1 MEFVIDRF
9 EGEFAVLENE
19 DGGFQNIKKSLLP
32 QNAKESDCVIFKDG
46 KYTISKEKTESL
58 KQEIDDLME
67 DLFV

>member
-9 EGEFAVLENE
+9 EGEFAVLEDEN
-19 DGGFQNIKKSLLP
+19 GSFQNIKKSLLS

-58 KQEIDDLME
+58 KQEIDELME

>member
-32 QNAKESDCVIFKDG
+32 QITKESDCVIFKDG

-58 KQEIDDLME
+58 KQEIDELME

>member
-9 EGEFAVLENE
+9 EGEFAVLEDEN
-19 DGGFQNIKKSLLP
+19 GSFQNIKKSLLP

>member
-9 EGEFAVLENE
+9 EGEFAVLEDEN
-19 DGGFQNIKKSLLP
+19 GGFQNIKKSLLP
-32 QNAKESDCVIFKDG
+32 QNAKESDCVIFKDS

-58 KQEIDDLME
+58 KQEIDELME

>member
-9 EGEFAVLENE
+9 EGEFAVLEDEN
-19 DGGFQNIKKSLLP
+19 GSFQNIKKSLFP

>member
-9 EGEFAVLENE
+9 EGEFAVLEDENGNLV
-19 DGGFQNIKKSLLP
+19 DIKKSLLP
-32 QNAKESDCVIFKDG
+32 QNAKESDCVILKDD